1 MRTTAN
7 RETDEKLMVTLNDLA
22 GMLSCGLVTAK
33 KIGEESGARLQV
45 GSRVLYSVEKVKK
58 YIADQTK

>member
-1 MRTTAN
+1 MRKTN
-7 RETDEKLMVTLNDLA
+7 NNPVDEKLLVTTNDLA

-45 GSRVLYSVEKVKK
+45 GGRVLYSVEKIKK
-58 YIADQTK
+58 YIEEKTN